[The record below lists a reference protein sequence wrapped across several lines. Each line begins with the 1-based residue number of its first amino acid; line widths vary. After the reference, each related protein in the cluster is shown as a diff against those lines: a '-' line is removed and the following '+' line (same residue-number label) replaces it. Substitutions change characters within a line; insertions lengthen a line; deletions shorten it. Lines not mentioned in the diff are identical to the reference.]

1 MTGAV
6 GGAGGGVGIGEGGG
20 GGTGT
25 GITALVENCVLV
37 EIAINKFFQ
46 ILILTLLLISR
57 VT

>member
-37 EIAINKFFQ
+37 EIAINKFSD
-46 ILILTLLLISR
+46 LNTYAS
-57 VT
+57 VDK